1 MNYETYQGDN
11 MPRKLCM
18 KYSVYDVD
26 TGKVLIKDMQQG
38 VSHTALNPD
47 IDTDNPNGLV
57 YDHFFNIKVS
67 TLEKDNAKCN
77 TNTR

>member
-1 MNYETYQGDN
+1 M
-11 MPRKLCM
+11 RRLAI

-26 TGKVLIKDMQQG
+26 TGEVLVKDMQQG
-38 VSHTALNPD
+38 PSHTALNTD
-47 IDTDNPNGLV
+47 IEYIDTDCPLGIV

-67 TLEKDNAKCN
+67 TLEKKDANSN